1 MKVDHSDDSSTMQAS
16 YVINARDQ
24 SIGFSMMQAILPQ
37 LSLGGRIGEFRNDNN
52 TIVYC

>member
-1 MKVDHSDDSSTMQAS
+1 MQAS

-37 LSLGGRIGEFRNDNN
+37 LSLGGMIEELGNDS
-52 TIVYC
+52 IIFQFIADFISFGI